1 MTPIQI
7 AQFNYR
13 QFFFFSIT
21 RSIDRTPLSFLFFF
35 LRRSLF
41 RRELSFQLIFS
52 FSSLSK
58 KFSFFFSPQGLSS
71 PLFFFSL
78 ERKNK
83 KKRRKTPSPSVS
95 FGSFRRTFPTWRCIS
110 ARLFARVRFSLF
122 IATRIRRKR
131 RVKRR

>member
-13 QFFFFSIT
+13 VKFFSF
-21 RSIDRTPLSFLFFF
+21 SIDRSNPPLTFFFPPSVLFFV
-35 LRRSLF
+35 
-41 RRELSFQLIFS
+41 RELSFQFIFS

-58 KFSFFFSPQGLSS
+58 KIFGFFLSS
-71 PLFFFSL
+71 SRPLLPLSK
-78 ERKNK
+78 EKNK

>member
-13 QFFFFSIT
+13 VKFFSF
-21 RSIDRTPLSFLFFF
+21 SIDRSNPPLTFFF
-35 LRRSLF
+35 PRPFSFSSENSLF
-41 RRELSFQLIFS
+41 YFIFS

-58 KFSFFFSPQGLSS
+58 KIFG
-71 PLFFFSL
+71 FFSL
-78 ERKNK
+78 LIKASPLLSREKNK

>member
-7 AQFNYR
+7 AQFN
-13 QFFFFSIT
+13 QLSGQIFFFFD
-21 RSIDRTPLSFLFFF
+21 RSIEPPSHIFFPSV
-35 LRRSLF
+35 RSLF
-41 RRELSFQLIFS
+41 RPRTLFS
-52 FSSLSK
+52 TLFFPFPLFPK
-58 KFSFFFSPQGLSS
+58 KFSVFFSPHQGLSS
-71 PLFFFSL
+71 PLSK
-78 ERKNK
+78 EKNK

>member
-13 QFFFFSIT
+13 VKFFSF
-21 RSIDRTPLSFLFFF
+21 SIDRSNPPLTFFFPSSVLFFV
-35 LRRSLF
+35 
-41 RRELSFQLIFS
+41 RELSFLLYFFLFLS
-52 FSSLSK
+52 FQK
-58 KFSFFFSPQGLSS
+58 NFRFFFSPHQGLSS
-71 PLFFFSL
+71 PLSK
-78 ERKNK
+78 EKNK